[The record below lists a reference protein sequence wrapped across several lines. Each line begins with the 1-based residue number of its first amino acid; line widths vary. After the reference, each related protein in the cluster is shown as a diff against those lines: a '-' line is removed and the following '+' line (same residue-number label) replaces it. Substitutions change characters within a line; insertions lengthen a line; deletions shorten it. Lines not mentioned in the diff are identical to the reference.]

1 MSSDHV
7 QTESVVQGRR
17 FLKMHGLRNHFVIV
31 DAREEAFRPD
41 VETIRKI
48 CDAQI
53 GVGAD
58 QLVIIETSAAEGADA
73 FMRLFNVDGREAE
86 ACGNATRC
94 VAWLLL
100 EESGG
105 DAVLLQ
111 TLAGLLRC
119 ERAGDRRVR
128 AAMGRVRSGWRDVP
142 LAEERDTLHV
152 GVGAGP
158 LADAVTVSV
167 GNPHA
172 VYFVD
177 DPAAV
182 DLETLAP
189 RIQAD
194 PLFPEQVNVGAAKVT
209 GEASMELRVYERG
222 AGLTMACG
230 SGACA
235 AVFAARARGLTG
247 SRTMTVTLPGGDLD
261 ITLDDEG
268 QATQEGPVPFCFEG
282 RFDERPFA
290 AEAAKGPTL
299 KPAPK

>member
-1 MSSDHV
+1 MTMAGGKRDFV
-7 QTESVVQGRR
+7 
-17 FLKMHGLRNHFVIV
+17 KMHGLRNHVVIV
-31 DAREEAFRPD
+31 DARERAFGPSEALRRHLCD
-41 VETIRKI
+41 VQVGI
-48 CDAQI
+48 
-53 GVGAD
+53 GAD
-58 QLVIIETSAAEGADA
+58 QLAVIEPGRDGDA
-73 FMRLFNVDGREAE
+73 FIRFYNTDGREAG

-100 EESGG
+100 EESGV
-105 DAVLLQ
+105 DALLLQ

-128 AAMGRVRSGWRDVP
+128 ASMGRVRSGWRDVP

-152 GVGAGP
+152 DVGAGP
-158 LADAVTVSV
+158 LTDAVTVSV

-177 DPAAV
+177 DPGAV

-209 GEASMELRVYERG
+209 DETSMDLRVYERG

-247 SRTMTVTLPGGDLD
+247 SRTMTVTLPGGNLD
-261 ITLDDEG
+261 ITIDDEG
-268 QATQEGPVPFCFEG
+268 QATQEGPVAFCFEG
-282 RFDERPFA
+282 RFDEDGFA
-290 AEAAKGPTL
+290 AEAAPT
-299 KPAPK
+299 PAYRHR